1 MNWAEFNWLKLG
13 YFMWAATWGIFSY
26 YAFRKRWTWLGLLIG
41 IANMVL
47 VSLNVV
53 APFRGVLDP
62 RYAGYNFFLISIPP
76 GFGVTLVAGSMLL
89 LSLYC
94 AIVAVDDRKGR
105 PMLLLAAW
113 NGVMALLVGFPLMYE
128 LFTDHASFDIRLG
141 EYVTIPWFFAFP
153 IMLGLMVVP
162 FALSVP
168 WALKNSRVEYEQPH

>member
-1 MNWAEFNWLKLG
+1 MA
-13 YFMWAATWGIFSY
+13 
-26 YAFRKRWTWLGLLIG
+26 
-41 IANMVL
+41 L

-76 GFGVTLVAGSMLL
+76 GIGVTLVAGGMLL

-113 NGVMALLVGFPLMYE
+113 NGVLALLVGLPLMYE
-128 LFTDHASFDIRLG
+128 LFTDHDSFDIQLG
-141 EYVTIPWFFAFP
+141 EYVTIPWFLAFP

-168 WALKNSRVEYEQPH
+168 WALKNSREDSGTAILQR